1 MASTLGLK
9 VRRREGEVFRR
20 RLVEMGAFDPGRK
33 IRSEGED
40 LYMPILELSRE
51 AKEELSSLGEFDLVE
66 AEFREEEPRETVEG
80 LLGRK
85 ASFEVV
91 GDIAILEGADPEAAT
106 AIIAVHRN
114 VRAVISPLTA
124 VEGVYRTR
132 RFEHVAGEARTTTVH
147 REHGLRY
154 RIDLERAYFTPRLGT
169 ERLRVASL
177 VRRGEAAVDMFAGV
191 GPFALLIAKRGARVV
206 AVDKNPDAVRLLR
219 ENANLN
225 RITDMVIMEADAAAL
240 AEEFANRADRVIMNL
255 PHSARDFL
263 GAAMKIAKDGGVVH
277 YYAIAPENDLFGRDT
292 AFVEEAASASGVKAE
307 ILRRGVVRSYAPHQY
322 NIVIDFAVHKRVA
335 AEGAEGRGRDPR
347 GTEKYIFV
355 NCRKK

>member
-9 VRRREGEVFRR
+9 VRRGEGEIFRR
-20 RLVEMGAFDPGRK
+20 RLVEMGAFDRRRK

-66 AEFREEEPRETVEG
+66 AEFLVEAPKETVEE

-91 GDIAILEGADPEAAT
+91 GDIAILDGPDREAAA
-106 AIIAVHRN
+106 AILAVHRN

-124 VEGVYRTR
+124 VEGEYRTR
-132 RFEHVAGEARTTTVH
+132 RFRCVAGEARTTTVH
-147 REHGLRY
+147 KEHGLRY

-169 ERLRVASL
+169 ERLRVANL
-177 VRRGEAAVDMFAGV
+177 VRPGEAAFDMFSGV
-191 GPFALLIAKRGARVV
+191 GPFALLISKRGAKVV
-206 AVDKNPDAVRLLR
+206 AVDKNPEAVRLLR
-219 ENANLN
+219 ENACLN
-225 RITDMVIMEADAAAL
+225 RIKDIVILEADAADL
-240 AEEFANRADRVIMNL
+240 AEQFANQADRVIMNL

-263 GAAMKIAKDGGVVH
+263 WAAMRIAKDGGVVH
-277 YYAIAPENDLFGRDT
+277 YYAIAPEDDLFGRDT

-307 ILRRGVVRSYAPHQY
+307 ILRRGVVRSYAPHEY
-322 NIVIDFAVHKRVA
+322 NIVIDFAVHKPDK
-335 AEGAEGRGRDPR
+335 AEEAPEAGPR
-347 GTEKYIFV
+347 P
-355 NCRKK
+355 